1 MEAYTDRTLHW
12 INFRKNTIFS
22 FSQSIYVWPW
32 PSLYKWSQSQIN
44 KNKNKSNQKQN
55 KQNLLIKWWWSSSW
69 PPLSSNRL
77 DATRPFLCISLSLV
91 LRFFHGSFFMIIIN
105 VYYHFLNEMK
115 RYHHLNFS
123 FSTHMVV
130 MGPHCKSNHIG
141 IILNIILFIFIFPN
155 DSWSDLNV
163 IRINSNKLKWMVFS
177 NPQIPNVDCNS
188 SSDFFHSLFT
198 MDPHSYNQI
207 SNQNKNFKICFPTPS
222 SYLDWIVW

>member
-32 PSLYKWSQSQIN
+32 PSSYKWSQSQIN

-105 VYYHFLNEMK
+105 VYYHFFEWNET
-115 RYHHLNFS
+115 L
-123 FSTHMVV
+123 
-130 MGPHCKSNHIG
+130 
-141 IILNIILFIFIFPN
+141 
-155 DSWSDLNV
+155 
-163 IRINSNKLKWMVFS
+163 
-177 NPQIPNVDCNS
+177 S
-188 SSDFFHSLFT
+188 SSKFFFLHTYGCYGPTLQIKPYRHYIKYYIIYFHFPKLFLIWSKC
-198 MDPHSYNQI
+198 DSD
-207 SNQNKNFKICFPTPS
+207 KFE
-222 SYLDWIVW
+222 